1 MLIGARQLGLAVIMH
16 DAAHNALS
24 RNHDFNDIL
33 SNFFVLIRYLLE
45 LKYIVDI
52 I

>member
-33 SNFFVLIRYLLE
+33 SNFFCCLSFICSN
-45 LKYIVDI
+45 
-52 I
+52 

>member
-24 RNHDFNDIL
+24 RNSIL
-33 SNFFVLIRYLLE
+33 TIFCNFLCAYPLFARTEIYRRYH
-45 LKYIVDI
+45 
-52 I
+52 